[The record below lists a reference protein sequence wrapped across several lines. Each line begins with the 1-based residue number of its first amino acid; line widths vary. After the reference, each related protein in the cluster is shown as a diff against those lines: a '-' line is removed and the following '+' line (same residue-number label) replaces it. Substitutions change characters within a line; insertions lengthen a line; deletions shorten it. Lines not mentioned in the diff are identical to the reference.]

1 MNAQILALK
10 PAGNPKEKED
20 DVLIHVRYHPNA
32 DVSTIDACPKH
43 LSPKAWLALLWTE
56 APSHYLGLS
65 GGRGFFRI
73 PRSAYEAI
81 LSKA

>member
-1 MNAQILALK
+1 MSAQILAVN
-10 PAGNPKEKED
+10 PAAGSKQD

-32 DVSTIDACPKH
+32 DVSTIDKLPAH
-43 LSPKAWLALLWTE
+43 LSPKEWLAHLWT
-56 APSHYLGLS
+56 AVPKCYRGLS

-73 PRSAYEAI
+73 PRETFDAL

>member
-1 MNAQILALK
+1 MSAQVLALK
-10 PAGNPKEKED
+10 PVSNTQEKED

-32 DVSTIDACPKH
+32 DVYMIDACPKH
-43 LSPKAWLALLWTE
+43 LTPQQWLGVLWTE
-56 APSHYLGLS
+56 APSQYLGLS

>member
-1 MNAQILALK
+1 MSAQVLALK
-10 PAGNPKEKED
+10 PAGNTRED

-32 DVSTIDACPKH
+32 DVSTIDACPEH
-43 LSPKAWLALLWTE
+43 LSPKEWLAHLWTA
-56 APSHYLGLS
+56 APQHYLGLS

-73 PRSAYEAI
+73 PRSAYEDI